1 MRFDISFFI
10 VGAGTYIVSQTKYV
24 NILLNFFL
32 DDILQR
38 IVFTQKTSTSKV
50 VSDVNLHRFR
60 FHLKYVDYSSDADVV
75 SAIKSEIRLTRC
87 GVNEDCARI
96 ISIILRE
103 KCEFM
108 TSYMDFI
115 VISQMGFELV
125 ALQMPGKGHYRSVF
139 VDLVEYR
146 SSLLNRHRCLSFL
159 LTFGAM
165 LIASN
170 TDCRT
175 AVAKLFGL

>member
-1 MRFDISFFI
+1 MRFDISSFI

-50 VSDVNLHRFR
+50 VSDVNIHSFK
-60 FHLKYVDYSSDADVV
+60 FHLKYVDYSSDDDVV
-75 SAIKSEIRLTRC
+75 SAIKSEISLKHC

-103 KCEFM
+103 KSEFM

-115 VISQMGFELV
+115 VISEMGFELV
-125 ALQMPGKGHYRSVF
+125 ALQMPGKGHDRSGF

-146 SSLLNRHRCLSFL
+146 SSLLNRHRCLSIL

-165 LIASN
+165 MIASN
-170 TDCRT
+170 ADCRA
-175 AVAKLFGL
+175 AVVKLFGQ